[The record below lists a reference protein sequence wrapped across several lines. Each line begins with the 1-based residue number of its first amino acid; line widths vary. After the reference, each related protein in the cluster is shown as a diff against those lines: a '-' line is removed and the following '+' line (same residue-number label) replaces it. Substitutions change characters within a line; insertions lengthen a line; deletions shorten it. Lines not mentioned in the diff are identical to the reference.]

1 MTNKIKYILAY
12 VLITLGFI
20 TPAAA
25 EQMFC
30 FTEDAQDIEKSI
42 QKYNEE
48 FVFSGVT
55 TGGTPITIYKGK
67 DTFTI
72 LFITNEG
79 KLCTGPNYTGHI
91 IPKLKLN
98 DKEGI

>member
-12 VLITLGFI
+12 VLITLGFVA
-20 TPAAA
+20 PAAA
-25 EQMFC
+25 EIFC

-55 TGGTPITIYKGK
+55 TAGTPITIYKGK
-67 DTFTI
+67 DSFTI
-72 LFITNEG
+72 LFLTNEG
-79 KLCTGPNYTGHI
+79 KVCTGPNYAGHI

-98 DKEGI
+98 NKKGI

>member
-1 MTNKIKYILAY
+1 MKYILTSI
-12 VLITLGFI
+12 LITLWFVS
-20 TPAAA
+20 PASA
-25 EQMFC
+25 QMFC
-30 FTEDAQDIEKSI
+30 FTEGAKDIEKSI
-42 QKYNEE
+42 QEYNEE

-55 TGGTPITIYKGK
+55 TAGTPITIYKGK

-79 KLCTGPNYTGHI
+79 KLCTGPDYTGNI

-98 DKEGI
+98 NEKGT

>member
-20 TPAAA
+20 APASA
-25 EQMFC
+25 QMFC
-30 FTEDAQDIEKSI
+30 FTEDTKDIEKSI

-98 DKEGI
+98 NEKGI

>member
-20 TPAAA
+20 TPASA
-25 EQMFC
+25 QMFC
-30 FTEDAQDIEKSI
+30 FTEDTKDIEKSI

-55 TGGTPITIYKGK
+55 TAGTPITIYKGK

-79 KLCTGPNYTGHI
+79 KLCTGPNHTGNI
-91 IPKLKLN
+91 VPKLKLN
-98 DKEGI
+98 NGKGT

>member
-48 FVFSGVT
+48 FVFSAVT
-55 TGGTPITIYKGK
+55 ATGIPITIYKGK

-79 KLCTGPNYTGHI
+79 KLCTGPNHTGNI
-91 IPKLKLN
+91 VPKLKLN
-98 DKEGI
+98 NGKGT

>member
-20 TPAAA
+20 TPASA
-25 EQMFC
+25 QMFC
-30 FTEDAQDIEKSI
+30 FNKDAQNIEKDI
-42 QKYNEE
+42 LEHNEE
-48 FVFSGVT
+48 FVMSGIT
-55 TGGTPITIYKGK
+55 SAGTPITVYRGK

-72 LFITNEG
+72 LFFTPVG
-79 KLCTGPNYTGHI
+79 KICTGVNHTGTI

-98 DKEGI
+98 NGKGT